1 MGERSWRIRARRVLG
16 AGFGVV
22 ALSFLL
28 LFVPVIVYTFALAFR
43 VRGAPDPAAINRFAA
58 MLSPALMPWLERGL
72 ALVLAFWVVRRTE
85 AARAADGLLVG
96 VLAGLLGMG
105 VTLAFG
111 GSISVRSMVSFLIVV
126 ALGWLGASSARR
138 CRPEHESVL
147 PGSVPSTRSIE
158 SRVGRVSSS
167 LNCTT

>member
-28 LFVPVIVYTFALAFR
+28 LFVPVMVYAFVLAFGA
-43 VRGAPDPAAINRFAA
+43 RGAPDQAAINRFAA
-58 MLSPALMPWLERGL
+58 TLSPALMPWLERGL

-85 AARAADGLLVG
+85 SARAVDGLIVG

-111 GSISVRSMVSFLIVV
+111 GSLSVGSIVSFLIIVG
-126 ALGWLGASSARR
+126 LGWLGGFAGQKTS
-138 CRPEHESVL
+138 
-147 PGSVPSTRSIE
+147 PGA
-158 SRVGRVSSS
+158 
-167 LNCTT
+167 